1 MRRYFQLVLL
11 IFSLPCALAAQ
22 TKSPST
28 INDGFV
34 LQFNAPYNRILIDT
48 DEDNMPNRLVSEIPV
63 TPQTKI
69 LNHKGKP
76 VAANEIFPGMQVE
89 IKLDANLAAL
99 QLKLRTNPENWEIKV
114 DGYLDKISDEQAFVD
129 GQVVALAPGASLT
142 GVKEWKGKTFTSLSE
157 IPPGSLLDVKGLRQS
172 SGIVLIKQGEVKPNK
187 FKVNEEAL
195 IKAVQAGLVLP
206 TNGQPG
212 AGVKIGEKTYKLSEN
227 LELNGYVNKVGNRVT
242 PRYLRKLATDDPNK
256 ILFRFYVIEDET
268 PNAFA
273 LPDGSVFVYTG
284 LLQRLSNEA
293 QLAMVIGHEI
303 AHVTNEHSR
312 RTLETAQKQALW
324 LSLAGAAGGQLGML
338 VAQVGYGLLQNKFS
352 RELEDQAD
360 RVGIYYAWEADYDVR
375 EAPRMWFKMMGEFGV
390 GKTGAALYSD
400 HPSML
405 SRYRNTNRMMV
416 FNYARSDFSESEV
429 GLESY
434 QKTVGKYFGWESR
447 PTLKRRPPETSA
459 GTTAATTAA
468 TGNGAPST
476 ASEAVKTQSS
486 AVRQKPTVKKPTVKK
501 PTGQTPPVKT
511 SQAVQ
516 PVQNKLSSVIAFV
529 VKEVNKPGSH
539 SKGDVYVS
547 IGFEGYEYVVALKT
561 GGIVKKTRNAIKSL
575 AEDYA
580 QISVDLMNVR
590 MQPTAQGGV
599 WLLKQSGNTW
609 TIAAIAEGDYS
620 CNDLRAVPQTVRQ
633 KLNIVCF

>member
-1 MRRYFQLVLL
+1 MKRYFRLVLL
-11 IFSLPCALAAQ
+11 IFLLPCAIAAQ
-22 TKSPST
+22 PKRPSN
-28 INDGFV
+28 ISDGFV
-34 LQFNAPYNRILIDT
+34 LQFNPPFNRILIDT
-48 DEDNMPNRLVSEIPV
+48 DEDNMPNRMASEIPV

-69 LNHKGKP
+69 LNHKGRTI
-76 VAANEIFPGMQVE
+76 AANEIFPGMQVE
-89 IKLDANLAAL
+89 IKLDANLSAL
-99 QLKLRTNPENWEIKV
+99 QLKVRTNPENWEIEV

-129 GQVVALAPGASLT
+129 GQVVRLAPGAALV
-142 GVKEWKGKTFTSLSE
+142 GVKEWKGKTFKALGE
-157 IPPGSLLDVKGLRQS
+157 IPPGSLLDVKGARQT
-172 SGIVLIKQGEVKPNK
+172 SGIVLIRQGEVKPNK

-206 TNGQPG
+206 ADGQTG
-212 AGVKIGEKTYKLSEN
+212 AAVKIGERTYTLSQS

-242 PRYLRKLATDDPNK
+242 PRYLRNLPTDDPNK
-256 ILFRFYVIEDET
+256 ILFRFYVIEDDT

-284 LLQRLSNEA
+284 LLKRLANEA

-312 RTLETAQKQALW
+312 RTLETAQKQAMW

-360 RVGIYYAWEADYDVR
+360 RVGLYYAWEADYDVR
-375 EAPRMWFKMMGEFGV
+375 EAPRMWQKMMGEFGA
-390 GKTGAALYSD
+390 GKTGSILYAD

-429 GLESY
+429 GLERY
-434 QKTVGKYFGWESR
+434 MKVVGKHFGWESL
-447 PTLKRRPPETSA
+447 PTLKRRQPETTAETSA
-459 GTTAATTAA
+459 GGGPATASTAAKT
-468 TGNGAPST
+468 PST
-476 ASEAVKTQSS
+476 ADRRPPVVK
-486 AVRQKPTVKKPTVKK
+486 KPTVKKPTVKK
-501 PTGQTPPVKT
+501 PTVKT
-511 SQAVQ
+511 PTVKTPRTAL
-516 PVQNKLSSVIAFV
+516 PVRDKISSVISFV
-529 VKEVNKPGSH
+529 VKEVNKPGHH
-539 SKGDVYVS
+539 SKGDIYIS
-547 IGFEGYEYVVALKT
+547 IAFEGFEYVVAMKT
-561 GGIVKKTRNAIKSL
+561 GRIIKKTVNPIKSF

-580 QISVDLMNVR
+580 YISVDLMNIK
-590 MQPTAQGGV
+590 MQPTAQGGG

-609 TIAAIAEGDYS
+609 TIVAIAEGDLS

-633 KLNIVCF
+633 KLNLVCF